1 MKEVPARMPM
11 SALTAPKAADLA
23 GKPTNLGGLFGEL
36 RGERKTNLN
45 VAPPSATF
53 PT

>member
-1 MKEVPARMPM
+1 MKEVPARIPM
-11 SALTAPKAADLA
+11 SALTAPKAAISQA
-23 GKPTNLGGLFGEL
+23 SQTNLGGLFGEL
-36 RGERKTNLN
+36 RGERQTNLN

>member
-1 MKEVPARMPM
+1 MKEVPARIPM
-11 SALTAPKAADLA
+11 SALTAPKAAISQA
-23 GKPTNLGGLFGEL
+23 SQPTWVACSGEL
-36 RGERKTNLN
+36 RGERQTNLN